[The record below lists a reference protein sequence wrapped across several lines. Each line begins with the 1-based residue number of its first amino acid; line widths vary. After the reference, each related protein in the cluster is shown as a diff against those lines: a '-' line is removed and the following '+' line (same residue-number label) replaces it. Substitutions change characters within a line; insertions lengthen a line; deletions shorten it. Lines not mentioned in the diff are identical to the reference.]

1 MSEFHDLQKYR
12 RAKDLPKTLLQL
24 VSAETILQCA
34 KEQKAPCHILTHPLT
49 GEIEYLFYSVE
60 IKEWIEQNLIRVQQ
74 GMKFVN
80 LQVLN
85 TEKHLAR
92 STDNIPYSLSAVR
105 NLYRIDTSIFTG
117 SGIYFLCKDGVIKYI
132 GKSVCVSSRVGAHL
146 SEGSK
151 DFSEIFYIPA
161 PTTEID
167 DLEKAF
173 IHYFLP
179 EYNAGSRGRLTPA
192 EREVVES
199 LLSKQPEVSLT

>member
-34 KEQKAPCHILTHPLT
+34 REQKAPCRILTHPIT

-60 IKEWIEQNLIRVQQ
+60 IKEWIEQNLLRVQQ

-80 LQVLN
+80 LQLLN

-92 STDNIPYSLSAVR
+92 SSDNVPYSLSAVR
-105 NLYRIDTSIFTG
+105 TLYRIDTSIYTG
-117 SGIYFLCKDGVIKYI
+117 SGIYFLCKDGDIKYI
-132 GKSVCVSSRVGAHL
+132 GKSVCVSARIGAHL
-146 SEGSK
+146 TERSK
-151 DFSEIFYIPA
+151 DFSEIFFIPA

-179 EYNAGSRGRLTPA
+179 EYNAGTRGKLTTS

-199 LLSKQPEVSLT
+199 MLSKQPEASFT